1 MKDEHIN
8 RLTNQYI
15 FKGIFAKLDV
25 IKTFTKLKLKTDD
38 AIETLTETLT
48 KLKKQTDSVI
58 SVIVLA
64 CDNEY
69 DGIKISAIE
78 AIDELKI
85 KTPEIMFALT
95 KLCED
100 ENEHIRK
107 YACEVKKK
115 LGETLEDHL
124 YSYVVNNVH

>member
-8 RLTNQYI
+8 RLVTQYI
-15 FKGIFAKLDV
+15 SQGIFSKIDV
-25 IKTFTKLKLKTDD
+25 IKTFVKLKS
-38 AIETLTETLT
+38 
-48 KLKKQTDSVI
+48 QTDAVI

-100 ENEHIRK
+100 KNEHIRK